1 MGTGCR
7 VDRPWPISTKGPLS
21 TNRLIP
27 HPRRWL
33 LEEEDRVKRREAKAR
48 RRGLLLV
55 FTGNGK
61 GKSTAAFGLALRAT
75 GNELP
80 VKVVQFIK
88 GSWKT
93 GEREAIRK
101 YLPGIEVEVG
111 GKGFTIERL
120 RDPKIPMTDHQLA
133 ARAAFEMAKEA
144 VSSGRYRM
152 VVLDEILGSIK
163 AGLVSEAEVL
173 ELARDRPT
181 ELHLVLTGR
190 GATDAII
197 EAADLVTEMREI
209 KHHFKAG
216 IPAQRGIEF

>member
-1 MGTGCR
+1 M
-7 VDRPWPISTKGPLS
+7 
-21 TNRLIP
+21 
-27 HPRRWL
+27 
-33 LEEEDRVKRREAKAR
+33 EEEERARRREAKAR

-61 GKSTAAFGLALRAT
+61 GKSTAAFGLALRAA

-93 GEREAIRK
+93 GEREAIREH
-101 YLPGIEVEVG
+101 LPGIDVEVG

-120 RDPKIPMTDHQLA
+120 RDPKVPMTEHQLA
-133 ARAAFEMAKEA
+133 ARAAFEMAREA

-163 AGLVSEAEVL
+163 AGLVTEAEVL
-173 ELARDRPT
+173 DLARERPR
-181 ELHLVLTGR
+181 ELHLVFTGR
-190 GATDAII
+190 GATGPII

>member
-7 VDRPWPISTKGPLS
+7 VDWPWPISTKGPLS

-173 ELARDRPT
+173 ELARGRPKD
-181 ELHLVLTGR
+181 LHLVFTGR
-190 GATDAII
+190 GATDSII